1 LRPFFV
7 VSGRAGAEEH
17 KTQYPGRS
25 NQDNVG
31 ANRQHTP
38 VPASLLISRFL
49 KERPEG
55 PSLIRLLNRNILDQ
69 LDTILIGRTDIDA
82 DTPESDAKSS

>member
-1 LRPFFV
+1 MRPFFV
-7 VSGRAGAEEH
+7 VSGRAGPEEH

-49 KERPEG
+49 KG

-69 LDTILIGRTDIDA
+69 LDTILIGRADIDA